1 MMQNR
6 PGCRNQNFSSIDPNE
21 EQRFTPNKKYI
32 QHGDEGYGLIGKPE
46 EAMKLPE

>member
-1 MMQNR
+1 MKNKD
-6 PGCRNQNFSSIDPNE
+6 FAPNE
-21 EQRFTPNKKYI
+21 YI

>member
-1 MMQNR
+1 MQMKNKD
-6 PGCRNQNFSSIDPNE
+6 C
-21 EQRFTPNKKYI
+21 TANKKYI